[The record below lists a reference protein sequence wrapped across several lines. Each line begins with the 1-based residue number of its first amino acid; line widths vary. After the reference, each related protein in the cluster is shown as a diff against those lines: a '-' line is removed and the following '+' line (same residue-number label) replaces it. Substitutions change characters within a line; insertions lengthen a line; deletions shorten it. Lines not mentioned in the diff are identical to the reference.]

1 MKIIIFVVT
10 SYQTSSMMKVESSL
24 YPMTIKAILVILCY
38 NNNALGINSSVWYKY
53 HSLCMVCTYI
63 FDLVRPR
70 GFRVIHKSIFVFFN
84 IILPNFNFD

>member
-24 YPMTIKAILVILCY
+24 YPMTMKAILVILCY

-53 HSLCMVCTYI
+53 HSPCMVCTYI
-63 FDLVRPR
+63 IDLVRPR
-70 GFRVIHKSIFVFFN
+70 EFRIIHMSFFVFFN